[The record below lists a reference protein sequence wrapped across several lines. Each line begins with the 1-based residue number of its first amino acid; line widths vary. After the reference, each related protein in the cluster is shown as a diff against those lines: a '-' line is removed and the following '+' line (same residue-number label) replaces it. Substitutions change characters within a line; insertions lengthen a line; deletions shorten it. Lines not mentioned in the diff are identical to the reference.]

1 MPSTPTRDLPE
12 EFLAATRKS
21 QEVAIR
27 AIKTWVETVRT
38 VTPKLPSVYGP
49 LTDRLPKLPS
59 VTAPFADRLPKPED
73 VVASGYDFAEHLL
86 AIQRKFAEDV
96 LAATEPLIPVSSK
109 RAWQHVTRKD
119 AAAAAEKTVDGRED
133 RGDRDRPCGPAGRGP
148 GRAGTRRAGRPEAR
162 RAGHPEAGRAG
173 RPEHAEGRSDHRP
186 QGPRRDRPQ
195 GSGPQGPAPRPRPPR
210 PRRSRRP
217 PRARPSPP
225 RRSLRPPRAPRSRP
239 PAARR
244 RPPAPADAPPPAA
257 APQRP
262 TKLNL
267 ALPLDIPSIAWYS

>member
-38 VTPKLPSVYGP
+38 VTPNLPSVYGP

-86 AIQRKFAEDV
+86 AIQRKFAEDL

-109 RAWQHVTRKD
+109 RAWQDVTRKD
-119 AAAAAEKTVDGRED
+119 AAAAAEKTVTAAKTAVTETAHAAQQAVAQAA
-133 RGDRDRPCGPAGRGP
+133 PEPAAPVAPKPAAQVTPKLVAQVAPKPAAQVART
-148 GRAGTRRAGRPEAR
+148 GRARK
-162 RAGHPEAGRAG
+162 
-173 RPEHAEGRSDHRP
+173 RP

-195 GSGPQGPAPRPRPPR
+195 GPGPRGPGPQG
-210 PRRSRRP
+210 
-217 PRARPSPP
+217 RAEAVGRQEH
-225 RRSLRPPRAPRSRP
+225 AQ
-239 PAARR
+239 ARR
-244 RPPAPADAPPPAA
+244 A
-257 APQRP
+257 
-262 TKLNL
+262 
-267 ALPLDIPSIAWYS
+267 